1 MQSFAGPRISDSN
14 GLEHHQRKTEL
25 PGPVSRPLKSEIEP
39 APTRRNHPIEDMAGR
54 WQDAALIDFDDSQVR
69 NGCIHA
75 LGNEFS
81 SRNISIFSR
90 RLPVGALGSSQQK
103 GRDDVVKP
111 VKRNSEATGDENLQ
125 LWPMGAVTRRT
136 GIGEHTLRAWERKF
150 GFPSPVRLES
160 GHRRYPIEQVQR
172 LLMINTALHAGYRA
186 GDVVPLAQTELESL
200 LRSCGALETGVPS
213 GITPE
218 IIETTLETSRRFD
231 RDALAASLSRDSS
244 LLGVGPFLRKR
255 VEPLLREVGESW
267 ARGELEIRHE
277 HFFSEVLEDHLRA
290 LRAPLEASGSGRPV
304 VLATLPDELH
314 SLGLQIVGLAVAAA
328 GRKVR
333 VLGPHLP
340 VEEILLAADVL
351 DAAAVGLSV
360 SILGASAETTAD
372 IVTLRKGLRPET
384 RLWVGG
390 AGAAHTKGLPD
401 GVEVLSTLDDL
412 ESALQTI

>member
-1 MQSFAGPRISDSN
+1 
-14 GLEHHQRKTEL
+14 
-25 PGPVSRPLKSEIEP
+25 
-39 APTRRNHPIEDMAGR
+39 
-54 WQDAALIDFDDSQVR
+54 
-69 NGCIHA
+69 
-75 LGNEFS
+75 
-81 SRNISIFSR
+81 
-90 RLPVGALGSSQQK
+90 
-103 GRDDVVKP
+103 
-111 VKRNSEATGDENLQ
+111 
-125 LWPMGAVTRRT
+125 MGAVTRRT

-160 GHRRYPIEQVQR
+160 GHRRYPVEQVQR
-172 LLMINTALHAGYRA
+172 LLLIDTALNAGYRA
-186 GDVVPLAQTELESL
+186 GDVVPLEETELEAL
-200 LRSCGALETGVPS
+200 LRSCGALDTGVPS

-231 RDALAASLSRDSS
+231 RDSLAAALARDSS
-244 LLGVGPFLRKR
+244 LLGVGPFLRER

-290 LRAPLEASGSGRPV
+290 LRAPLEASGTGRPV

-314 SLGLQIVGLAVAAA
+314 GLGLQIVSLAVAAA

-340 VEEILLAADVL
+340 VEEIIQAADAL

-360 SILGASAETTAD
+360 SIFGANAQTTAD
-372 IVTLRKGLRPET
+372 IAALRQGLRAET
-384 RLWVGG
+384 RLWIGG
-390 AGAAHTKGLPD
+390 SGAAHIKDLPARVD
-401 GVEVLSTLDDL
+401 VLSSLDDL